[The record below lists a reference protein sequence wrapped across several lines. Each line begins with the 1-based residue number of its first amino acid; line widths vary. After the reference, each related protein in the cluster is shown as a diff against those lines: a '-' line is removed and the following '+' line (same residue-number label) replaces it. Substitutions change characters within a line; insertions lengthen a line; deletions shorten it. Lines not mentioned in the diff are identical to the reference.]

1 MNIRERN
8 HGDDLALVDIW
19 LRSVRATHTF
29 LTEKEIQAMYPQVLN
44 TDLPSVRVWVCE
56 DDAGEVA
63 GFMGLNGNKVQMLFV
78 DANKRGKG
86 AGRRLLN
93 FARSLHGTLV
103 VDVNEQNPQA
113 HGFYKHY
120 GFEDVGR
127 SEHDDAGRP
136 RPIIHMKLAG

>member
-44 TDLPSVRVWVCE
+44 TYLPSVRVWVCE

-63 GFMGLNGNKVQMLFV
+63 GFMGLNGNKVEMLFV

-93 FARSLHGTLV
+93 FARSLHGTLL
-103 VDVNEQNPQA
+103 VDVNEQNPTA
-113 HGFYKHY
+113 HGFY
-120 GFEDVGR
+120 
-127 SEHDDAGRP
+127 
-136 RPIIHMKLAG
+136 

>member
-44 TDLPSVRVWVCE
+44 TYLPSVRVWVCE
-56 DDAGEVA
+56 DDAGEIA
-63 GFMGLNGNKVQMLFV
+63 GFIGLNDNKVEMLFV

-93 FARSLHGTLV
+93 FALSLHGSLR

-120 GFEDVGR
+120 GFVDVGR
-127 SEHDDAGRP
+127 SETDATGRP